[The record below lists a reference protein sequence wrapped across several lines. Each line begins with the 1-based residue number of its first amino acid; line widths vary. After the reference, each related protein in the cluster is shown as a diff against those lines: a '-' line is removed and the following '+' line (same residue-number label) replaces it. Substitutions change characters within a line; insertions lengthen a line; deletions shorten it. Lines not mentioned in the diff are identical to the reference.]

1 MAFTVN
7 VPNVLGVPSVLF
19 GGLGGGLVSLL
30 IGDAVALFAGAL
42 GISPWG
48 IYFGGIPVVLAD
60 NVAAFSYKR
69 GATIADY
76 PIEGGAFV
84 SYDKVQMPFDARFTF
99 TAGGSQI
106 KRQAFLAGL
115 EALVG
120 DTNTYNVV
128 TPDAV
133 YVGVNIV
140 NVDYQRSAQNGV
152 GLITANVWALQVRT
166 APLALLSSVIDAGS
180 ASQVNG
186 GTSQAVAATSV
197 QSNSIPIMLGE

>member
-7 VPNVLGVPSVLF
+7 VPNVAGVPSVLF
-19 GGLGGGLVSLL
+19 GALGGNLVSLL
-30 IGDAVALFAGAL
+30 AGDALALFAGAI

-48 IYFGGIPVVLAD
+48 IYYGGIPVVLAD

-84 SYDKVQMPFDARFTF
+84 SYDKVQTPFDARFTF

-133 YVGVNIV
+133 YAGVNIV
-140 NVDYQRSAQNGV
+140 NVDYQRTAVNGV
-152 GLITANVWALQVRT
+152 GLVTASVWALQVRS
-166 APLALLSSVIDAGS
+166 APLALLTNVIDPSSAG
-180 ASQVNG
+180 QVNG
-186 GTSQAVAATSV
+186 GPVQVSPASAVQIQNLPAL
-197 QSNSIPIMLGE
+197 QGE